1 MKTARH
7 SACTLRFTDDTDY
20 RALQKQVPNYLAK
33 IERLHDGLRSGDLT
47 MYNKKGGYKLMD
59 TVAQFHPDYK
69 LLDNVIL
76 DEDTLEATCTMD
88 FSCVQPG
95 GTYAAHPGEVDA
107 ITQLGGFMVNAQ
119 DSINLEEEVYI
130 SHGWDSLQV
139 YKEMGPEE
147 PYQLYVKMHRRDAEF
162 YYGDTILLQGNTVV
176 AFFKGVTVSNLT
188 RFVDGHSQR
197 AGPSSVSKDSY
208 GRDEGLRS
216 QGRWNY
222 SKRNTASQTSSEE
235 QGTTSGP
242 SNSFTKTWA
251 TITKRRSS

>member
-7 SACTLRFTDDTDY
+7 SACTLRFTDDKDY

-33 IERLHDGLRSGDLT
+33 IERLHGGFKSGDLIK
-47 MYNKKGGYKLMD
+47 YDKEGGYKLMD

-95 GTYAAHPGEVDA
+95 GTYAAHPGEIDA

-147 PYQLYVKMHRRDAEF
+147 PYQVYVKMHRRDAEF
-162 YYGDTILLQGNTVV
+162 YYGDTILLQGKKVV
-176 AFFKGVTVSNLT
+176 AFFKRVTVSNLT
-188 RFVDGHSQR
+188 RFIDSHSQR
-197 AGPSSVSKDSY
+197 AGPSSVPENPY
-208 GRDEGLRS
+208 GRDEGLHS
-216 QGRWNY
+216 QGRCSY
-222 SKRNTASQTSSEE
+222 SKRITASQTCSEE
-235 QGTTSGP
+235 QSTTSGP
-242 SNSFTKTWA
+242 SGPSAKPWA
-251 TITKRRSS
+251 TITKPRGC